1 MSKPWESAKTMNR
14 WNDASKRPGPG
25 GCRAHPGFDRWVERT
40 RTYLL
45 SRTADH
51 WLMFIGG
58 LLLGALIG

>member
-1 MSKPWESAKTMNR
+1 MNR
-14 WNDASKRPGPG
+14 WNDASERPGPG